1 MNSWKHGAWKRF
13 LLLLIALSWTHGRCH
28 LPKDK
33 QHYVPVS
40 YFSNSK
46 LTNLSPLELERKE
59 NWRSVLLW
67 RYTPYFHLI
76 WSFHYLGVG
85 TCTRDQRTRAT
96 RERTPKQDGLI
107 VRGGSMQLGEC
118 TSQIM
123 ASNLGSIAPAYRC
136 HVQLPRHLHH
146 GCVSGV

>member
-1 MNSWKHGAWKRF
+1 MNSWKYGAWKRF

-76 WSFHYLGVG
+76 WSFHCLGVG
-85 TCTRDQRTRAT
+85 TCTRDQRPRAT

-107 VRGGSMQLGEC
+107 VRGGS
-118 TSQIM
+118 
-123 ASNLGSIAPAYRC
+123 NWGSAPLKSWRPTLAALLIPYRY
-136 HVQLPRHLHH
+136 HVQLAHYLHH
-146 GCVSGV
+146 GRVSGI